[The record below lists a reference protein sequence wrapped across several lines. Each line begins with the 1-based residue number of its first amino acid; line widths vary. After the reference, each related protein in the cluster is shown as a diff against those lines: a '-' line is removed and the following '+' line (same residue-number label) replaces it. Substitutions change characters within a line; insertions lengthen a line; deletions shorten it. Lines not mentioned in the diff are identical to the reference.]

1 MPRKLAIRNE
11 VNAGAVAPQDDCIM
25 DCCIVLVHR
34 LHECYARWEG
44 TKHNDVVVKIA
55 DHSETSDNM
64 GQGMAEQ
71 APRNLWLTE

>member
-1 MPRKLAIRNE
+1 MDE
-11 VNAGAVAPQDDCIM
+11 EEGGCILYKR
-25 DCCIVLVHR
+25 V
-34 LHECYARWEG
+34 
-44 TKHNDVVVKIA
+44 DVVVKIA

>member
-1 MPRKLAIRNE
+1 MLGRLLRRTIIIRINDVCSYMIHVHE
-11 VNAGAVAPQDDCIM
+11 VRVFCDKRI
-25 DCCIVLVHR
+25 
-34 LHECYARWEG
+34 
-44 TKHNDVVVKIA
+44 DVVVKIA